1 MKGSLGE
8 AIEVI
13 IDFNGFYLQS
23 AHVTDVTGL
32 PSLGQAV
39 FFDGRIWQVEQ
50 VIRTLDIS
58 TRNKPDQL
66 ASLLTL
72 LYGKVGADKL
82 LAGMTALDQTFAGES
97 TVILAP
103 PTVLQMSGKF
113 SRFIYIKLSRQ
124 HD

>member
-1 MKGSLGE
+1 MKGSVGE
-8 AIEVI
+8 AVEVI

-23 AHVTDVTGL
+23 AQVIDVTIV

-39 FFDGRIWQVEQ
+39 FFDGKIWQVEQ

-58 TRNKPDQL
+58 TRSKPDQL
-66 ASLLTL
+66 VALLTL

-82 LAGMTALDQTFAGES
+82 LAGMTALDQTFAGQS
-97 TVILAP
+97 SLILAP
-103 PTVLQMSGKF
+103 PTVLQVTGKF
-113 SRFIYIKLSRQ
+113 SRFIYIKLSRE